1 MLREIIFHKS
11 PVPLLK
17 EGLEAFADRHRAIAS
32 AIANS
37 EVPGYRQRGIEF
49 ESILKK
55 ALGGDEHLARSNA
68 RHLPETIDPEE
79 VKHKV
84 TLEKKNTDNPL
95 NGVTNFDIDRRMA
108 DMATNQIQY
117 AFTAKMT
124 AKFFEMYRTAA
135 RSK

>member
-55 ALGGDEHLARSNA
+55 ALGVMSI
-68 RHLPETIDPEE
+68 LPDLMPGIFL
-79 VKHKV
+79 KRLILK
-84 TLEKKNTDNPL
+84 
-95 NGVTNFDIDRRMA
+95 R
-108 DMATNQIQY
+108 
-117 AFTAKMT
+117 
-124 AKFFEMYRTAA
+124 
-135 RSK
+135 